1 MILKSVDFSYH
12 FSHTAVFTPKMKRK
26 AAMAVHVIS
35 CYFLPFLFFFLAQ
48 IAFPKSIVAC
58 TLGISALSI
67 SCLVLYFKIID
78 IKKPALSIQQQTDRE
93 TKCEPTAA
101 IPEQAVKIAVAA
113 PKVTYEARLPILD
126 FAKNALGCTPKLH
139 IPNTKAIIAE
149 QQQAL
154 ASQKSLFT
162 EELEKRTHALSE
174 LQEALNQMQQALQ
187 AKESELHNQ
196 TKEIEDLKF
205 ELYTLLRIESY
216 VSPHKEQESNKLAA
230 ASF

>member
-12 FSHTAVFTPKMKRK
+12 FSHTAAFTQKMKRK
-26 AAMAVHVIS
+26 ASMAVHVIC

-48 IAFPKSIVAC
+48 IAFPKSIAAFA
-58 TLGISALSI
+58 LGISALSI
-67 SCLVLYFKIID
+67 SCLILYFKILD
-78 IKKPALSIQQQTDRE
+78 LKKPTLEVQQE
-93 TKCEPTAA
+93 AKPEPL
-101 IPEQAVKIAVAA
+101 VAA
-113 PKVTYEARLPILD
+113 PPQVLKTAVEAPKISYQAHAPILD
-126 FAKNALGCTPKLH
+126 FAKNALLLAPRSANRIS

-162 EELEKRTHALSE
+162 EELEKRTHALSQ
-174 LQEALNQMQQALQ
+174 LQETIGHLQKALQ
-187 AKESELHNQ
+187 AKESEVQNQ

-216 VSPHKEQESNKLAA
+216 VSPQKEQESNKLAA